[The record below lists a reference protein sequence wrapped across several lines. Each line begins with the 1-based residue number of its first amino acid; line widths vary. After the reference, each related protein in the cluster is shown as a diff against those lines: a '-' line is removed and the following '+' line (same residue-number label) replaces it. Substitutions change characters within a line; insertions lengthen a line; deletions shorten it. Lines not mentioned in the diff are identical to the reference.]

1 MAVSVIAI
9 ERGWNVGITL
19 AGISA
24 FTVVLVAVLER
35 VHPEYPGWNRSR
47 GDMRVDALHAVVSM
61 ITLPELLKIG
71 LSATL
76 LMAASRLSG
85 WVGFGV
91 WPHDWPLALQ
101 LLLAMLISQF
111 GEYWLHRLEHTTML
125 LWRLHATHHSPDH
138 LYFLNAARFHP
149 LDTTLSF
156 TVATGPLLALG
167 AGPPVLLLFTA
178 WVAVHGLFQHCNVH
192 LRLGP
197 LNYVF
202 SMAELHR
209 WHHSLRLK
217 EANANY
223 GNNIILWD
231 IVFGTFF
238 HPRDRDAS
246 EAVGLSNMPDFPRDY
261 LGQILSPFKWRRY
274 QRDR

>member
-1 MAVSVIAI
+1 M
-9 ERGWNVGITL
+9 
-19 AGISA
+19 
-24 FTVVLVAVLER
+24 
-35 VHPEYPGWNRSR
+35 
-47 GDMRVDALHAVVSM
+47 
-61 ITLPELLKIG
+61 
-71 LSATL
+71 
-76 LMAASRLSG
+76 
-85 WVGFGV
+85 
-91 WPHDWPLALQ
+91 
-101 LLLAMLISQF
+101 
-111 GEYWLHRLEHTTML
+111 
-125 LWRLHATHHSPDH
+125 
-138 LYFLNAARFHP
+138 
-149 LDTTLSF
+149 
-156 TVATGPLLALG
+156 
-167 AGPPVLLLFTA
+167 
-178 WVAVHGLFQHCNVH
+178 
-192 LRLGP
+192 
-197 LNYVF
+197 NYVF